1 MAAEPRK
8 RPFGVVIRAW
18 LVIFVGAIL
27 TLLATIGVLAAIAA
41 VGLGLA
47 DVRLLLVG
55 ILVLVL
61 AIFVLVAGI
70 GLYNLRPWAWWLATV
85 VTLAALVYTGV
96 GLYQAMTRPGGSG
109 NLDLGSAFT
118 VAFLGVLFAYLLT
131 VRNRFRRP
139 IAI

>member
-1 MAAEPRK
+1 MGR
-8 RPFGVVIRAW
+8 RPLG
-18 LVIFVGAIL
+18 IL
-27 TLLATIGVLAAIAA
+27 ILGILILLASVVLALIGVAGIL
-41 VGLGLA
+41 VGLAGLLPA
-47 DVRLLLVG
+47 SGLNAEALLVG
-55 ILVLVL
+55 GVITLAMAVVLGIAGSGLL
-61 AIFVLVAGI
+61 A
-70 GLYNLRPWAWWLATV
+70 LRPWAWWLATV

>member
-1 MAAEPRK
+1 MGR
-8 RPFGVVIRAW
+8 RPLG
-18 LVIFVGAIL
+18 IL
-27 TLLATIGVLAAIAA
+27 ILGILILLASVVLALIGVAGIL
-41 VGLGLA
+41 VGLAGLLPA
-47 DVRLLLVG
+47 SGLNAEALLVG
-55 ILVLVL
+55 GVITLAMAVVLGIAGSGLL
-61 AIFVLVAGI
+61 A
-70 GLYNLRPWAWWLATV
+70 LRPWAWWLATV

-131 VRNRFRRP
+131 VRNRFRRH

>member
-1 MAAEPRK
+1 MGR
-8 RPFGVVIRAW
+8 RPLG
-18 LVIFVGAIL
+18 IL
-27 TLLATIGVLAAIAA
+27 ILGILILLASVVLALIGVAGIL
-41 VGLGLA
+41 VGLAGLLPGTGLNA
-47 DVRLLLVG
+47 EALLVG
-55 ILVLVL
+55 GVITLAMAVVLGIAGSGLL
-61 AIFVLVAGI
+61 A
-70 GLYNLRPWAWWLATV
+70 LRPWAWWLATV